1 MWWNWKRFHGLTTI
15 FCFWYYYIVIL
26 NMLLLLLY
34 LSTTNVR
41 CIFVQSLSLTPIF
54 TLCHFYCFYSLS
66 HSNSLLFIFYIILF
80 IAKQIRLVYSHSLTA
95 SWNFSHHIHG
105 LREIDSFFF
114 FRFLR
119 LFCESIVVRS
129 EATNCTYVSF
139 ATTVISS

>member
-66 HSNSLLFIFYIILF
+66 HSNSLLFIFLYYSFYSKTNPFSLFSLINSILKLF
-80 IAKQIRLVYSHSLTA
+80 SSYSRPPRDWQFLFFQVSPALLWIHCSQIWSNKL
-95 SWNFSHHIHG
+95 
-105 LREIDSFFF
+105 
-114 FRFLR
+114 
-119 LFCESIVVRS
+119 
-129 EATNCTYVSF
+129 YVC
-139 ATTVISS
+139 